1 MEGVEEN
8 ILLTDDIEF
17 NLFTCSVC
25 KNSFTKVN
33 IGGVLF
39 CFIYLHGAPLFLKEF
54 IRFGENN
61 RF

>member
-17 NLFTCSVC
+17 NFFTCSVC

-33 IGGVLF
+33 IGGILF
-39 CFIYLHGAPLFLKEF
+39 WFIYLRGAPLFFKGIYSLMGK
-54 IRFGENN
+54 
-61 RF
+61 